1 MAVTATEMSAL
12 LAANSGNSTTRSP
25 NCRATE
31 SHTNA
36 ACVPAFSF
44 TANAASVTVG
54 NEAALAA
61 STAAQWPDRS
71 SIFFVFLPTPVSG
84 SHIMNESFCASTSSQ
99 LTRVRSLPG
108 LAPSTTFQVAIFSD
122 SAVSPSMRARSA

>member
-1 MAVTATEMSAL
+1 MSAL
-12 LAANSGNSTTRSP
+12 LAASSGNSTTRSP

-44 TANAASVTVG
+44 TASAASVTVG

-71 SIFFVFLPTPVSG
+71 SIFFVFLPTPASG
-84 SHIMNESFCASTSSQ
+84 SQITNEIFWRSKSPQ
-99 LTRVRSLPG
+99 LPRARSLPA
-108 LAPSTTFQVAIFSD
+108 LTPSTTFHVATFSD
-122 SAVSPSMRARSA
+122 SAVSPSARARSA